1 MQTLIDRRTLLRLA
15 GASAVAGPALPFVSS
30 ALAQE
35 PMAHSFALGDTQF
48 TVLSDG
54 EIVLPVSTLAPD
66 VDPAELKALLE
77 AAGLPTDRREG
88 AINVTLIRR
97 GDELVLIDTGGGMN
111 FMESAG
117 RLSESL
123 QTAGIDPQAVTKVIL
138 THAHPDHVW
147 GVIDDFEEAE
157 RFGNASYVIG
167 SAEWDFWMDADIL
180 TKVPD
185 AMAPFALGAQRN
197 LNPVAE
203 KTERVSDGHAVMPGV
218 TMVSTPG
225 HTPGHMSVMVED
237 GGRQLLVTG
246 DALTHPNVS
255 FERPDWH
262 FGFDQ
267 DPELAARTRATLL
280 DRLAR
285 DKVGIIGYHLPWPG
299 VGRVEAGQAGRFRY
313 IAES

>member
-1 MQTLIDRRTLLRLA
+1 MLDVISNEAFPSSNRTSLA
-15 GASAVAGPALPFVSS
+15 V
-30 ALAQE
+30 
-35 PMAHSFALGDTQF
+35 
-48 TVLSDG
+48 G
-54 EIVLPVSTLAPD
+54 EET
-66 VDPAELKALLE
+66 LE
-77 AAGLPTDRREG
+77 A
-88 AINVTLIRR
+88 
-97 GDELVLIDTGGGMN
+97 
-111 FMESAG
+111 SG
-117 RLSESL
+117 RLC
-123 QTAGIDPQAVTKVIL
+123 
-138 THAHPDHVW
+138 
-147 GVIDDFEEAE
+147 
-157 RFGNASYVIG
+157 
-167 SAEWDFWMDADIL
+167 
-180 TKVPD
+180 
-185 AMAPFALGAQRN
+185 GAQRN